1 MGMKRRRLQWML
13 LTAIVSVSSV
23 GVMILFERASMEI
36 AEFILTP
43 WFAICRAVTPLTW
56 QVRGNIL
63 LGMMW
68 LFSGVVVYSMLMS
81 GVVVGCLALWQ
92 GGRQSGECPEKYD
105 QSQEAASTGKIMW
118 YTLVFLAF
126 FSILITLATTSR

>member
-13 LTAIVSVSSV
+13 LTAIVSLSSV
-23 GVMILFERASMEI
+23 GAMILFERASMEI

-105 QSQEAASTGKIMW
+105 QSQEVASTGKIMW